1 MACCTTA
8 ADGRP
13 AARRDAARRRAAAVR
28 RGVAGVAAGLALAAV
43 GKVGMAAVAAGTPA
57 TVAPLAADST
67 AGKKSPLPGPPGP
80 ALNALEG
87 EGRRI
92 FRSGLAAGPE
102 ITAVLGG
109 EGGTVVSATTLPCAG
124 CHGRDGR
131 GRPEG
136 GLVPPDITWDV
147 LTRPYGAADTIGRR
161 HPAYDARTLKRAITL
176 GIDAGG
182 NVLLGAMPRYRLSQ
196 DQAAALIA
204 YLQVLGREVD
214 PGVTADRVRVGVLLP
229 AGPEAAVVR
238 ADLDAYAARLERAGG
253 IYGRRLDLR
262 YLAAAGSPA
271 EPSPAERRR
280 EVERFIAEQAPFALA
295 ASSFAGAEE
304 ALAGMAADLEV
315 PVVGA
320 LTAEPWQG
328 GETGRYVF
336 YLQSGLADQ
345 ARALVQAAVA
355 SAKGG
360 EVAVP
365 RLGLLAPRG
374 TGSAES
380 AAPAAQ
386 GGGGAAV
393 EAAAAAARDECG
405 RLGIEAWTASY
416 THAPG
421 GTDLAA
427 QVAAAQR
434 AGVEALVFLGAEGE
448 ARALLAQT
456 NALGWQPRIYLLA
469 ELDAGALSTL
479 PAAYVGRIFLAAPG
493 LPSDLAPRGEELL
506 GRAGPPAKM
515 STGGVAGPPG
525 PTLYRRA
532 ALAAMEV
539 LRDALTLGGRDLDRD
554 RLVTALEGLRGF
566 QTGLW
571 PPISFGPQRRVG
583 ALGAYVVS
591 YDARRQRLT
600 PVGGWITPR

>member
-1 MACCTTA
+1 M
-8 ADGRP
+8 
-13 AARRDAARRRAAAVR
+13 
-28 RGVAGVAAGLALAAV
+28 L
-43 GKVGMAAVAAGTPA
+43 
-57 TVAPLAADST
+57 
-67 AGKKSPLPGPPGP
+67 P
-80 ALNALEG
+80 ALPALEG

-92 FRSGLAAGPE
+92 FRTGRAAGPE

-109 EGGTVVSATTLPCAG
+109 EGGTEVSATTLPCAG

-147 LTRPYGAADTIGRR
+147 LTRPYGDAGTSGRR
-161 HPAYDARTLKRAITL
+161 HPAYDTRTLKRAITL

-196 DQAAALIA
+196 DQAAALIT

-238 ADLDAYAARLERAGG
+238 ADLDAYATRLERAGG

-262 YLAAAGSPA
+262 YLAAAGLA
-271 EPSPAERRR
+271 GEPSPAERRR
-280 EVERFIAEQAPFALA
+280 QVERFIAEQAPFALA

-304 ALAGMAADLEV
+304 ALAEMAADLEV

-345 ARALVQAAVA
+345 ARALVQAAAA

-360 EVAVP
+360 ASAVP

-374 TGSAES
+374 AEN
-380 AAPAAQ
+380 AAPAAE
-386 GGGGAAV
+386 GDGGAVV
-393 EAAAAAARDECG
+393 EAAAATRDECG

-416 THAPG
+416 APG

-427 QVAAAQR
+427 QVAAARR

-456 NALGWQPRIYLLA
+456 SALGWQPRIYLLA
-469 ELDAGALSTL
+469 ELAAGALSTL
-479 PAAYVGRIFLAAPG
+479 PAAYAGRIFLAAPG
-493 LPSDLAPRGEELL
+493 LPSDLAPHGEELL
-506 GRAGPPAKM
+506 GRAGPPGKT
-515 STGGVAGPPG
+515 SPGGVAGPPG
-525 PTLYRRA
+525 STLYRRA

-539 LRDALTLGGRDLDRD
+539 LRDALTRGGRDLDRD

-591 YDARRQRLT
+591 YDARRQSFT